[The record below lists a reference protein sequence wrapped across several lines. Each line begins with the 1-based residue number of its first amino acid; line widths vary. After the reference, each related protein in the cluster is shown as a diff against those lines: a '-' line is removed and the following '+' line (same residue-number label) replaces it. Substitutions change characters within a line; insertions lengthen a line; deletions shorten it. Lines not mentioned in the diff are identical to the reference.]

1 MNIFA
6 GLLTIIGLAVFEIIT
21 SIDNAI
27 INANVLSTMS
37 QKARKWFLLWGMI
50 FAVFVIRG
58 ILPFLILFLADPTQ
72 SFSQI
77 LVSTFN
83 GSENSARLIEHSS
96 KILLTGGGIFLM
108 FLFFHWAFLE
118 EKNFAFTF
126 EKIIQKQG
134 VWFYAIISI
143 LLTAIVWFAI
153 NVNPSLAIGA
163 VVGSTSFFIIHG
175 VREQAEKQEKKL
187 QDIKSNVSDLSKILY
202 LEILDATFSID
213 GVVGAFAFTF
223 SVLLILIGNGIGA
236 VVLRQLTVGNI
247 ERIKQYKYLRNGAMY
262 SIFILG
268 AIMLLNGLGIETP
281 KWISPLTTLFIVGF
295 FFQKSRIAQAHIPNS
310 APAIHK
316 NTR

>member
-37 QKARKWFLLWGMI
+37 QKARKWFLLWGML

-58 ILPFLILFLADPTQ
+58 ILPFLIIFLTDPSQ
-72 SFSQI
+72 SFTHV
-77 LVSTFN
+77 LGATFR
-83 GSENSARLIEHSS
+83 GDEETAVVIEHSS
-96 KILLTGGGIFLM
+96 RILLTGGGIFLV
-108 FLFFHWAFLE
+108 FLFFHWVFLE

-126 EKIIQKQG
+126 EKVIQKQG

-175 VREQAEKQEKKL
+175 VREQAEKQEKRL
-187 QDIKSNVSDLSKILY
+187 QNTNNHMSDISKIIY

-213 GVVGAFAFTF
+213 GVIGAFAFTF

-236 VVLRQLTVGNI
+236 IVLRQLTVGNI

-268 AIMLLNGLGIETP
+268 TIMLLNGLGIETP
-281 KWISPLTTLFIVGF
+281 TWISPLTTLFIVGF